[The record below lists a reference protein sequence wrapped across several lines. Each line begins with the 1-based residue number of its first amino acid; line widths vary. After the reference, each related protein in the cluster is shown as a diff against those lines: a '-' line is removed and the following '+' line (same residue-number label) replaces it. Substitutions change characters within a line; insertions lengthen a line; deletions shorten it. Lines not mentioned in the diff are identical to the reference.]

1 MKRTI
6 LILSMLLLTL
16 AACSS
21 PANESA
27 SPPETSAGDIELGA
41 TVFQANCSACHAT
54 KNKDKLVGPSMIGLV
69 DRAENTVDGLNTR
82 AYIEESILDPAAYIN
97 EGYPNVMPNTY
108 GNSLSEEQFN
118 AVVAFLMTF
127 D

>member
-6 LILSMLLLTL
+6 LILGLLFLTL

-21 PANESA
+21 PADEPASA
-27 SPPETSAGDIELGA
+27 STARDLELGA

-54 KNKDKLVGPSMIGLV
+54 KNEDKLVGPSMIGLV
-69 DRAENTVDGLNTR
+69 ERAGNAVAGLDSR
-82 AYIEESILDPAAYIN
+82 AYIEESILDPAAYLN

-108 GNSLSEEQFN
+108 GSSLSEEQLN
-118 AVVAFLMTF
+118 AVIAYLMTF